1 MNNDVAKV
9 LTKTKHIHDALTNG
23 KYSDEPLKCIIGT
36 NKQRAR
42 KNMKGTIPEI
52 CNECLVPDDENHRL
66 NYCKKWTIRDEND
79 TPYDFCDIYSDDPG
93 TVDGIIDEVEKVWE
107 TRYANGRMKRI

>member
-1 MNNDVAKV
+1 MNDPYYTRKPENEILY
-9 LTKTKHIHDALTNG
+9 LTKDETKSLIM
-23 KYSDEPLKCIIGT
+23 
-36 NKQRAR
+36 AR
-42 KNMKGTIPEI
+42 YGMLECGKNMKGTIPEI

-66 NYCKKWTIRDEND
+66 NCCKKWTRENRDGA
-79 TPYDFCDIYSDDPG
+79 PCDFCDIYSDNPG

>member
-1 MNNDVAKV
+1 MNTWCTNHNI
-9 LTKTKHIHDALTNG
+9 KTNVQLWQHD
-23 KYSDEPLKCIIGT
+23 
-36 NKQRAR
+36 Q
-42 KNMKGTIPEI
+42 
-52 CNECLVPDDENHRL
+52 V

-79 TPYDFCDIYSDDPG
+79 TPYDFCDIYSDNPG